1 MSILPYDCKLIV
13 FHGETEVME
22 TFDQPRKLTVNPHFQ
37 ADRQVAL
44 AGLATARIDAPIRE
58 IVANFESLSCC
69 FTLQSCY
76 GHFVHAKQPRP
87 ENLEPL
93 PPHDVGPV
101 RYRIAYIALCIENSA
116 PGRRLL
122 TALAD
127 IPAIDRE
134 LIHFGSPTWFW
145 ERYVNSYALQVEPLR
160 FLYKDEAVIDYGEA
174 LQIQQARTLFFEGLE
189 QLIKEFV

>member
-1 MSILPYDCKLIV
+1 
-13 FHGETEVME
+13 ME
-22 TFDQPRKLTVNPHFQ
+22 TFDQPRKLTANPHFQ

-44 AGLATARIDAPIRE
+44 ARLANARIDTPICE
-58 IVANFESLSCC
+58 IIANLKSLSCC

-76 GHFVHAKQPRP
+76 GHFVHTEQSHP

-93 PPHDVGPV
+93 PPHNVGEV
-101 RYRIAYIALCIENSA
+101 RYRIAYIALCIENSL

-134 LIHFGSPTWFW
+134 LIHFGSPSWFW
-145 ERYVNSYALQVEPLR
+145 ERYSNSYALQVEPSR
-160 FLYKDEAVIDYGEA
+160 FVHKDEAVIDYCEA
-174 LQIQQARTLFFEGLE
+174 LHIQRVRALFFEGLE
-189 QLIKEFV
+189 QLVRDFV